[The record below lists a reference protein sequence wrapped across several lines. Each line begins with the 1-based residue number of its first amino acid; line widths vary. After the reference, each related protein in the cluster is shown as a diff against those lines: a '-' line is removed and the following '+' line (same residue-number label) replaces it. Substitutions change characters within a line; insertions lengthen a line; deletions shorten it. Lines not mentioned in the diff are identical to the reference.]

1 MRKLLLLCASLCAMA
16 FVVPM
21 SPAHAQKLIAFPE
34 TFISGYLA
42 WVSPNGSDSN
52 TCSQTSPC
60 ATFAGAIAKGGVVQI
75 NCLSSGNYGALN
87 STTASITGS
96 IIIDCGDGNVGEMT
110 TGGGSAAININTSSA
125 TTIVLRHLS
134 LNGGNNTGING
145 INTQAFPGGTLI
157 VENCMIS
164 GFLSSSPTT
173 GSGIYFAPSSGRGL
187 LQVSDSLLFN
197 NGNNAINV
205 SPGTGV
211 IASVTLNRDEFTGNG
226 TGVSLGGSGVVAG
239 TMRQSIAAESAAFG
253 VIAGASQVFFTIE
266 ESSIIDNLNTGIRT
280 FSSGTVL
287 NVGASTIG
295 GNGTGVN
302 AVAGSIV
309 SFGNNQM
316 SANGTNG
323 TFTST
328 TPLQ

>member
-1 MRKLLLLCASLCAMA
+1 MRNFVLLCAMLSAMA
-16 FVVPM
+16 LVVPM
-21 SPAHAQKLIAFPE
+21 SAAHAQI
-34 TFISGYLA
+34 LA
-42 WVSPNGSDSN
+42 WVSPNGNDSN

-60 ATFAGAIAKGGVVQI
+60 ATFAGAISKGGVVQI
-75 NCLSSGNYGALN
+75 NCLGSGNYGVLN
-87 STTASITGS
+87 TIATVSITGS
-96 IIIDCGDGNVGEMT
+96 IIIDCGEGNVGEMT
-110 TGGGSAAININTSSA
+110 MAGAGGAAAININTSSA
-125 TTIVLRHLS
+125 ATIVLRHLS
-134 LNGGNNTGING
+134 LNGGDLTGING

-164 GFLSSSPTT
+164 GFHFIGSNT

-187 LQVSDSLLFN
+187 LQVSDSLFFDN
-197 NGNNAINV
+197 NNNAINV
-205 SPGTGV
+205 NPGSGV

-266 ESSIIDNLNTGIRT
+266 GSSIIDNLNTGIKT
-280 FSSGTVL
+280 TSSGTVL

-302 AVAGSIV
+302 ALAGSII

-316 SANGTNG
+316 SANGSNG

>member
-1 MRKLLLLCASLCAMA
+1 MRRLMLLCASLWAMA
-16 FVVPM
+16 LVVPA
-21 SPAHAQKLIAFPE
+21 SPAHAQNV
-34 TFISGYLA
+34 S
-42 WVSPNGSDSN
+42 WVSPNGSNSN

-60 ATFAGAIAKGGVVQI
+60 ATFAGAISKGGNQI
-75 NCLSSGNYGALN
+75 NCLGSGNYGALN
-87 STTASITGS
+87 GAGSITGS

-125 TTIVLRHLS
+125 ATIVLRHLS
-134 LNGGNNTGING
+134 LNGGDNPSTNG

-157 VENCMIS
+157 VENCMIF
-164 GFLSSSPTT
+164 GFPM
-173 GSGIYFAPSSGRGL
+173 SGIYFAPAGASGSRAL

-197 NGNNAINV
+197 NGNNAIFV
-205 SPGTGV
+205 GPSTGV

-226 TGVSLGGSGVVAG
+226 TGVSLGGAGIVAG
-239 TMRQSIAAESAAFG
+239 SMRESVAAESAAYG
-253 VIAGASQVFFTIE
+253 VIAAAQQVFFTIE
-266 ESSIIDNLNTGIRT
+266 ESSIIDNLNTGIKS

-302 AVAGSIV
+302 AFFGSIV